1 MENYR
6 PLRDS
11 QIVILGV
18 CIVVATVASALI
30 LSKGF
35 LRVTQFSRQV
45 ITVTGSADKK
55 ITSDYS
61 VWRGSFSRRDADMTQ
76 AYARLKEDL
85 ATVRSYLKKKK
96 IEDADI
102 FDSPVATE
110 ILYKKSAKGNDTN
123 EIEAYRLSMSVEV
136 RTGQVGAAET
146 LSRESTELIQKGIE
160 FISQSPE
167 YFYTKLPELKLEMLS
182 EAAANAKLRAA
193 RLAESTGSR
202 VGVMRS
208 AQMGVFQITPVNSTE
223 VADWGVNDTS
233 SLEKR
238 VTAVVRAEFSVL
250 Q

>member
-1 MENYR
+1 MENYK

-11 QIVILGV
+11 QIVIFGI
-18 CIVVATVASALI
+18 CVVIATVTASLI

-45 ITVTGSADKK
+45 IAVTGSAEKK
-55 ITSDYS
+55 IVSDHI
-61 VWRGSFSRRDADMTQ
+61 VWRGSFSRRDADMTA

-85 ATVRSYLKKKK
+85 VAVRGYLAEKG
-96 IEDADI
+96 IGDDEVRE
-102 FDSPVATE
+102 SPISTE
-110 ILYKKSAKGNDTN
+110 ILYKKSSKGNDTN
-123 EIEAYRLSMSVEV
+123 EIEAYRLSMAVEV
-136 RTGQVGAAET
+136 RTSKVDAAEA
-146 LSRESTELIQKGIE
+146 LSRESTGLIQNGIE

-182 EAAANAKLRAA
+182 DAAANAKSRAE
-193 RLAESTGSR
+193 RMAESTGSK
-202 VGVMRS
+202 VGAMRS

-223 VADWGVNDTS
+223 VSDWGVNDTS

-238 VTAVVRAEFSVL
+238 VTAVVRAEFSVT